1 MREAVTKYA
10 VANHSAACALEGLH
24 RRIDALPLHRTAAA
38 AAAQALMSE

>member
-24 RRIDALPLHRTAAA
+24 RHNDALPLHRKAAA
-38 AAAQALMSE
+38 AAAQAFMPE